1 MTVFSQ
7 ACDFHQADAKLPLTI
22 ELIHKA
28 IRNKSKMN
36 ADHKQY
42 TQIICYQRISYH
54 FAINSPT
61 NSPSV

>member
-36 ADHKQY
+36 ADNKQSTHFISFCHK
-42 TQIICYQRISYH
+42 
-54 FAINSPT
+54 
-61 NSPSV
+61 